1 MAEQGPSK
9 NDIQILFKRLRSI
22 SCNKVCFDCNAKN
35 PTWATVTYGVFICI
49 DCSAVHRSL
58 GVHLTF
64 VRSTQ
69 LDTNWTWLQLRQMQL
84 GGNAN
89 AMAFFRQHNCT
100 STDAQQKYN
109 SRAAQLYKEKLHQMA
124 VQAMKIHGTK
134 LHLETSVEPVK
145 PAEEKEEVDFF
156 AKHTTQEP
164 QSGDQFEDS
173 FENLDINNL
182 NQPRNTYAVNA
193 GSSLGP
199 NVDSTLNNSAGDAT
213 EDRKPTIGG
222 RKPIPKRSGMGAK
235 KGGLGAHKVKT
246 NFADIE
252 REATMADQLKVQA
265 AEEAKMAAERS
276 AEEQHKHMAS
286 MRLAYQDLG
295 LQQKK
300 EEEKMKRVDPKKAQQ
315 YERLGMGFASRTG
328 FSTSGHVITQKT
340 AAMKERTLNVIDA
353 SKFYGNTPACVP
365 NHERA
370 HCLWKKCKKGMSHS
384 ALSDMKSIEQETP
397 NKMNNSKS
405 VFDRDDSFFDDYHF
419 TTSTGLGL
427 YKNNSTEKSLEA
439 MFLDGNT
446 SRDRYASSKG
456 WVTVEPERE
465 QPPSSSSSF
474 SGFSSIDE
482 RPSPRREA
490 TPLGPTTDE
499 AQKKFGSAKAISSQQ
514 FFGDST
520 DNTWERKA
528 NLSRF
533 EGSSSI
539 SSADYFGTGTSSGGG
554 GITSNLHTPDFDDM
568 RESVRQG
575 VTKVAGKLSSM
586 ANGVMSSIQEVALT
600 VAGRVSYCSAARC
613 LPFRLELFRHG
624 VEGRL

>member
-1 MAEQGPSK
+1 MLTVRSELSVSTKEAMGLLYTS
-9 NDIQILFKRLRSI
+9 IQPERA
-22 SCNKVCFDCNAKN
+22 VCFDCNAKN

-89 AMAFFRQHNCT
+89 ALAFFRQHNCT

-134 LHLETSVEPVK
+134 LETSPECNR
-145 PAEEKEEVDFF
+145 D
-156 AKHTTQEP
+156 
-164 QSGDQFEDS
+164 DS
-173 FENLDINNL
+173 FLTPANTTNISVPHPRQYHIYLGSSPPPIPLISRFLTPANTTNISVPHPCQYHKYLGSSPPPILQISRFLTPANTTNISVPHPCQYHKYLGSSPPPILQISRFLHSILQLHQALLLFLLPDINNL

-222 RKPIPKRSGMGAK
+222 RKTIPKRSGMGAK

-265 AEEAKMAAERS
+265 AEEAKMAAERL
-276 AEEQHKHMAS
+276 AEEQQKHMAS

-315 YERLGMGFASRTG
+315 YERLGMGFASRT
-328 FSTSGHVITQKT
+328 
-340 AAMKERTLNVIDA
+340 
-353 SKFYGNTPACVP
+353 
-365 NHERA
+365 
-370 HCLWKKCKKGMSHS
+370 
-384 ALSDMKSIEQETP
+384 
-397 NKMNNSKS
+397 
-405 VFDRDDSFFDDYHF
+405 
-419 TTSTGLGL
+419 

-514 FFGDST
+514 FFGDSA

-539 SSADYFGTGTSSGGG
+539 SSADYFGTGTSGGGG

-586 ANGVMSSIQEVALT
+586 ANGVMSSIQDKY
-600 VAGRVSYCSAARC
+600 GY
-613 LPFRLELFRHG
+613 
-624 VEGRL
+624 